1 MAARGDPKVLRF
13 LVIWLRAWSGWSQE
27 QLGEA
32 CGSWQSDVS
41 RWEAGEE
48 APSEEKLRRMA
59 KAIGVPWFVA
69 VALRRIFALAL
80 VLVRRFGGPGVP
92 RIPVADVPAP
102 ELPAPVALAVAPYLM
117 EERRAGAG
125 SLAVAQARREAAE
138 AVTELRLLPFV
149 RRYPLIEAANVD
161 RTRRDALAAEIIRVA
176 KETERVG
183 GDETAEWWALAGFV
197 TSR

>member
-1 MAARGDPKVLRF
+1 
-13 LVIWLRAWSGWSQE
+13 
-27 QLGEA
+27 
-32 CGSWQSDVS
+32 
-41 RWEAGEE
+41 
-48 APSEEKLRRMA
+48 
-59 KAIGVPWFVA
+59 
-69 VALRRIFALAL
+69 
-80 VLVRRFGGPGVP
+80 
-92 RIPVADVPAP
+92 VPAP